1 MMANEGLKFGGNPM
15 EAGVLPASELHAG
28 FSRRTNGQAIS
39 AGLGFVLSAQS
50 GGCWSDFHQGQNKSD
65 VWVTAYVLARLG
77 EMPAYF
83 LCDAMR
89 LRTRTA
95 LDWLAATHI
104 PGSGWGYSFGAEAD
118 AETTAWVIMALRRH
132 GYPVPED
139 ALAFLRRC
147 RREDGGTAFAP
158 DGGRASRRWKL
169 SAAEVTA
176 LTANALQNL
185 TASAGGYLESWLLEN
200 KIPASGCSLTSPLA
214 VCSAILDLGRNTAP
228 RAIADR
234 LREVLL
240 CYSAEEAFDRALLLR
255 SLLALRLQR
264 AWWVA
269 VGLRR
274 MQQPDGS
281 WPASAR
287 SYAVFS
293 DVHQTSDPAQDQK
306 RIITTIT
313 AVASLVMA
321 EAQPG
326 LYFGSDLPLPR
337 RLYES

>member
-1 MMANEGLKFGGNPM
+1 MMASEGLKFGGDYT
-15 EAGVLPASELHAG
+15 EAGVLPASALRAG
-28 FSRRTNGQAIS
+28 ISRRTNGQAIS
-39 AGLGFVLSAQS
+39 AGLDFVFSAQR
-50 GGCWSDFHQGQNKSD
+50 GGCWSDFHQEHGKSD

-83 LCDAMR
+83 LSDAMR
-89 LRTRTA
+89 LQVRMA
-95 LDWLAATHI
+95 LDWLTSSQV
-104 PGSGWGYSFGAEAD
+104 PGSGWGYDSGAEAD

-132 GYPVPED
+132 GCPVPEE
-139 ALAFLRRC
+139 ALAFLERC
-147 RREDGGTAFAP
+147 VCEDGGTAFTP
-158 DGGRASRRWKL
+158 DSFRAGVCWNLRT
-169 SAAEVTA
+169 AEVTA
-176 LTANALQNL
+176 LAANALQNL
-185 TASAGGYLESWLLEN
+185 APSTTEYLKSWLLEN
-200 KIPASGCSLTSPLA
+200 KRPDSCGSLTSPLA

-228 RAIADR
+228 RTLSDR
-234 LREVLL
+234 LREVLV
-240 CYSAEEAFDRALLLR
+240 CYSTEEAFDCALLLR

-269 VGLRR
+269 VSLRR
-274 MQQPDGS
+274 MQQADGS

-287 SYAVFS
+287 SNAVFS
-293 DVHQTSDPAQDQK
+293 EAHGSSGPAGDQK
-306 RIITTIT
+306 RIVTTIT